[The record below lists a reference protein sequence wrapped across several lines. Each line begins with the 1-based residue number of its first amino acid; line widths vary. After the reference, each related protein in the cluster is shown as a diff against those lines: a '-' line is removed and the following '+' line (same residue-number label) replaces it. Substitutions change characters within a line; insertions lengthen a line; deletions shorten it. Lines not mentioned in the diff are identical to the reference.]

1 MDKNDGTVK
10 QLVPSEISGTIQIK
24 YNLCMNKNVRCKIKL
39 HHIITWAY
47 LFLISLPLNVKKA
60 NKPNK
65 SKMCAENMISHQIN
79 QVLLWETE
87 YVKSYILWLYSF

>member
-39 HHIITWAY
+39 HHIIT
-47 LFLISLPLNVKKA
+47 
-60 NKPNK
+60 
-65 SKMCAENMISHQIN
+65 
-79 QVLLWETE
+79 
-87 YVKSYILWLYSF
+87 